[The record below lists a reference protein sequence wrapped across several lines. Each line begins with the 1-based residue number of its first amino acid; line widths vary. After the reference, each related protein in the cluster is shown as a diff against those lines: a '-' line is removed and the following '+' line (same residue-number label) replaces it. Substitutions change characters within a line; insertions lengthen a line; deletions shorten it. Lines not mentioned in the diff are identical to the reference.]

1 MNSLADIAWIEL
13 CVGFVLGAAV
23 ATGIIALYRRRIVR
37 YFTERELHATRRLI
51 AEGRTDEA
59 AARVRRLIREG
70 LLSDHA
76 PGIARRQVDAIYR
89 ESGAHET
96 VTRVRSFV
104 ETWRSE
110 HAEVEP
116 GDVKGRVDAVLRSLQ
131 VLTIEEEEAG
141 EGARRRLPRV
151 PLPPRIRK
159 RRDQDSE

>member
-1 MNSLADIAWIEL
+1 MELLSNIAWIEL
-13 CVGFVLGAAV
+13 CAGFALGAAV
-23 ATGIIALYRRRIVR
+23 ATGLIALYRRQIAR
-37 YFTERELHATRRLI
+37 YFTERELHTTRRLI
-51 AEGRTDEA
+51 AEGRTEEA
-59 AARVRRLIREG
+59 AARVRRLIRDG

-131 VLTIEEEEAG
+131 VLTIEETESG
-141 EGARRRLPRV
+141 EGAPRRLPRV